1 MGQSL
6 NATSTAYL
14 SWLGWDSGSKSCF
27 YCSASSGGS
36 LWQLGIGEANPAAG
50 VKLAVA
56 GGTIQGEGGI
66 QAGTDAAFNASP
78 RGTYNAFVP
87 NLTSAAGTYQRI
99 TLDKAITVTRLQLV
113 LGTAGA
119 GCTTQSTMSV
129 SDGTN
134 SVTLTTANGT
144 AIYDSGAVSQN
155 FAAAAN
161 LDIKIAT
168 AASGCTTAPQNA
180 NVNAQYRMQ

>member
-1 MGQSL
+1 MTL
-6 NATSTAYL
+6 N
-14 SWLGWDSGSKSCF
+14 
-27 YCSASSGGS
+27 
-36 LWQLGIGEANPAAG
+36 
-50 VKLAVA
+50 
-56 GGTIQGEGGI
+56 
-66 QAGTDAAFNASP
+66 
-78 RGTYNAFVP
+78 
-87 NLTSAAGTYQRI
+87 
-99 TLDKAITVTRLQLV
+99 KAITVTRFQVV

-119 GCTTQSTMSV
+119 GCTTQSTVSV
-129 SDGTN
+129 TDGTN

-180 NVNAQYRMQ
+180 NVTAQYRMQ